1 MARSSIRPVVF
12 QPGAHESLQKGINQL
27 ADAVR
32 PTLGPRARL
41 VAVERTSRERSPEF
55 LDSGGVIARRI
66 IQLPDRNA
74 DMGAMIVRHLLWRLH
89 EQVGDGTATAAVV
102 FQTVYNQG
110 LRYLAAGGNAQ
121 RLRRHLER
129 GAQAIVDELDGMT
142 IRVEGKHK
150 LAEIAESVC
159 HDRPLAGLLG
169 EIFDIVGETGH
180 VDIRRGNG
188 RELERH
194 YVDGIFLKS
203 GVFSAHM
210 LTDQARLRTD
220 LQNAAVL
227 ISDLEIDDPRELTP
241 ALEVAVAAQFRTL
254 VIVAAK
260 LADGAIT
267 ALLAASREPEKL
279 QVIAVKTPG
288 LGLVEQ
294 AAAMEDLA
302 VLTGGRPVI
311 KAAGD
316 TLGGVRRE
324 DFGHV
329 RKAWADQTY
338 FGVVGGKGDPRLLR
352 SHLATLRQRLDRTED
367 TTARNRLRERIGK
380 LMGGSATL
388 LIGTSTTAEM
398 EVREEL
404 ARRTAGALR
413 GALGDGVLLG
423 GGVSLL
429 HCRST
434 LRQALD
440 DRDDPDQQAAYRI
453 LHAALEEPVRTIVAN
468 AGYDAGAV
476 MAELHH
482 APPGY
487 GFDVRQGAVVDLAQ
501 AGIYDVATAQKAAVC
516 GAITA
521 AAQALTIDVLIHPK
535 KPQYVATT

>member
-1 MARSSIRPVVF
+1 MAQTPVRPVIF
-12 QPGAHESLQKGINQL
+12 QPSTHEGLRRGINHIV
-27 ADAVR
+27 AAVR
-32 PTLGPRARL
+32 PTLGPRPRT
-41 VAVERTSRERSPEF
+41 VAIERVNREQTPEL
-55 LDSGGVIARRI
+55 LDNGGVIARRI
-66 IQLPDRNA
+66 IQLPDRDA

-102 FQTVYNQG
+102 FQAVYNQG

-129 GAQAIVDELDGMT
+129 GAQAIVDELAAMT
-142 IRVEGKHK
+142 VRVEGKQQ

-180 VDIRRGNG
+180 VEIRRGNG

-194 YVDGIFLKS
+194 YVDGMFLKS

-210 LTDQARLRTD
+210 FGDQTRQRTD

-227 ISDLEIDDPRELTP
+227 IGDLEIDDPRELVP
-241 ALEVAVAAQFRTL
+241 ALDVAVTAGFRTL
-254 VIVAAK
+254 VIMASK
-260 LADGAIT
+260 LSESGIA
-267 ALLAASREPEKL
+267 ALLGASRDPEKF
-279 QVIAVKTPG
+279 QAIAVKTPG
-288 LGLVEQ
+288 LGLIEQ

-302 VLTGGRPVI
+302 ILTGGRPLI
-311 KAAGD
+311 KAAGN
-316 TLGGVRRE
+316 TLRGVRRE

-329 RKAWADQTY
+329 RKAWADQAY
-338 FGVVGGKGDPRLLR
+338 FGVVGGKGDPRVLR
-352 SHLATLRQRLDRTED
+352 SHITRLREQLERAED
-367 TTARNRLRERIGK
+367 SAARNQLRERIGK

-388 LIGTSTTAEM
+388 LIGTSTATEM

-413 GALGDGVLLG
+413 GALGDGVLPG
-423 GGVSLL
+423 AGVSLL
-429 HCRST
+429 VCRSK

-440 DRDDPDQQAAYRI
+440 DREDPDQQAAYRI

-468 AGYDAGAV
+468 AGYDTGAV
-476 MAELHH
+476 MAELQH
-482 APPGY
+482 APPGF
-487 GFDVRQGAVVDLAQ
+487 GFDVRRGAVVDLAQ
-501 AGIYDVATAQKAAVC
+501 AGIYDVAAAQKAAVQ

-535 KPQYVATT
+535 QPQYVAAT